1 MGQLRF
7 LSKTRKERTQ
17 TRKKRRVFASQ
28 GPPASQ
34 RGPRWSLPTLAS
46 APGDTGSS
54 PQTAPGVSLRT
65 FPLGKSEQ
73 PWPILQTRGGLL
85 LGTATRNQARKW
97 LGHKVRAGDAE
108 DEREELVR
116 HLGGNL
122 SLETGKRLPEQI
134 LTHRC
139 GGVEGMG
146 WWRGSYTAPCCW
158 P

>member
-1 MGQLRF
+1 M
-7 LSKTRKERTQ
+7 
-17 TRKKRRVFASQ
+17 
-28 GPPASQ
+28 
-34 RGPRWSLPTLAS
+34 
-46 APGDTGSS
+46 
-54 PQTAPGVSLRT
+54 
-65 FPLGKSEQ
+65 
-73 PWPILQTRGGLL
+73 
-85 LGTATRNQARKW
+85 GTATRNQARKW

-122 SLETGKRLPEQI
+122 SLETGKILPEQI